1 MNQINQDVFHAY
13 DIRGAYPQEFNEETA
28 YKIARVFV
36 KYSQAKQILVG
47 RDIRLSSEKLLKSI
61 INGINSQGVE
71 IIDIGL
77 CSTPCFYFAVANS
90 DVDAG
95 LMITASHAGKE
106 FNGLKPYLKGGVPL
120 SKEQM
125 TEFKNIA
132 LNSEFSVLS
141 SNEEKIIKKDFTQ
154 IYVSTIRKF
163 IKNEFKPLKVVSDA
177 GNGMAGLYIKEIFS
191 GTNLDVISI
200 FDEPNGNFPN
210 HETNPKIPDNR
221 QKLTEKIISEKADLG
236 FMFDGDADRV
246 YVLNREGKVID
257 PSLVSALI
265 SQYLINQSQKKKILI
280 EVRTSQVVNDF
291 IEKFG
296 GKAEISACWT
306 IPIKLKMRADSEF
319 IFGSETSGHYIFAD
333 FYWIDDGILAMLNFL
348 QAISIKKETIDEIIQ
363 DFQKRYF
370 IIEEINFEI
379 KNSEQAKEILNA
391 LENKYKKEGAAILKI
406 DGLSVKFPDWRFNLR
421 ASETEPLIRLNLEAK
436 TKELMETKKQEL
448 TELIRV
454 S

>member
-1 MNQINQDVFHAY
+1 MNQINQDIFHAY
-13 DIRGAYPQEFNEETA
+13 DIRGVYPQEFNEEVA
-28 YKIARVFV
+28 YKTAQAFV
-36 KYSQAKQILVG
+36 RYSKAKQILVG
-47 RDIRLSSEKLLKSI
+47 HDVRLSSEKLLGSI
-61 INGINSQGVE
+61 INGINSQGAEV
-71 IIDIGL
+71 IDIGL
-77 CSTPCFYFAVANS
+77 CSTPCFYFAVASS
-90 DVDAG
+90 DIDAG
-95 LMITASHAGKE
+95 LMITASHADKE
-106 FNGLKPYLKGGVPL
+106 FNGLKPYLKGGTPL

-132 LNSEFSVLS
+132 LNSEFPVLS
-141 SNEEKIIKKDFTQ
+141 REQKITKKFFTENY
-154 IYVSTIRKF
+154 INAIRKF
-163 IKNEFKPLKVVSDA
+163 IKNEFKPLKIVIDVS
-177 GNGMAGLYIKEIFS
+177 NGMAGLYVKKIFS
-191 GTNLDVISI
+191 ETNLDVISI

-210 HETNPKIPDNR
+210 HEANPKIPANR
-221 QKLTEKIISEKADLG
+221 QKLMEKIISEKADLG
-236 FMFDGDADRV
+236 FIFDGDADRV

-265 SQYLINQSQKKKILI
+265 SQYLINQSQKKKILV

-296 GKAEISACWT
+296 GKVEISACWT
-306 IPIKLKMRADSEF
+306 IPMKLKMRADSEF

-370 IIEEINFEI
+370 IIEETNFEI
-379 KNSEQAKEILNA
+379 KNSEQAKKILNA
-391 LENKYKKEGAAILKI
+391 LENKYKEEGAAILKI

-436 TKELMETKKQEL
+436 TKELAETKKE
-448 TELIRV
+448 ELIKLIKT